1 MNLFATV
8 DPRPVHFMGIAGA
21 GMSGLALLARQQGVT
36 ITGCD
41 NDPSGAADL
50 AALGVEIWRGHDPGH
65 VVGARALVV
74 TAAVPGDH
82 PELERARALGVPVI
96 RRADALSQAVAGGT
110 VVAVAGTHG
119 KTTTTVMV
127 TEALA
132 AAGRDPTGLAGGRVA
147 TWGGNARVGS
157 GAGGRRLSGVEGD

>member
-21 GMSGLALLARQQGVT
+21 GMSGLALLARQQGVS

-50 AALGVEIWRGHDPGH
+50 AAKGVEIWRGHDPEH
-65 VVGARALVV
+65 VRGARAVVV

-82 PELERARALGVPVI
+82 PELERARALGVPVV
-96 RRADALSQAVAGGT
+96 RRADALGQAVAGGT
-110 VVAVAGTHG
+110 VVAVSGTHG

-132 AAGRDPTGLAGGRVA
+132 AAGRDPTGLAGGRVGR
-147 TWGGNARVGS
+147 WGGE
-157 GAGGRRLSGVEGD
+157 AGLAGRGLHGGE